1 MCLRRGAPLG
11 SGPAATFAEQARFLT
26 RRSPAGVTPVAL
38 SASPVPASGDGE
50 QPALPGAAGCHLRER
65 LQLRW
70 EHRVQTGEPR
80 PAPDLGREAEGTAPP
95 SPARSKRHGRSLG
108 PTLLPPLLPR
118 TCLSEEGTHLQ
129 PHQTQA
135 GPDNPDE
142 GHRQGVT
149 CERLTGQDREPNPA
163 PGRAGDLCQLGKLA
177 PQNGGSQGHQAGLA
191 FWVWGVCKTEPRLMV
206 TPRSLDL
213 TPGAQDQT
221 GWFLQ
226 DEARVGH
233 SKLFGPALVTCQ
245 LKKRGNKLAP
255 HCGTPGQRQQGTKAP
270 P

>member
-1 MCLRRGAPLG
+1 MSPQWHSVPLLSPPQVTVSNPHSLGLQAVIYENGYSYDGNIEYRLVSRAP
-11 SGPAATFAEQARFLT
+11 PQTW
-26 RRSPAGVTPVAL
+26 AG
-38 SASPVPASGDGE
+38 
-50 QPALPGAAGCHLRER
+50 
-65 LQLRW
+65 
-70 EHRVQTGEPR
+70 
-80 PAPDLGREAEGTAPP
+80 EAEGTAPP

-108 PTLLPPLLPR
+108 PGLLPPLLPR

-163 PGRAGDLCQLGKLA
+163 LGRAGDLCQLGKLA
-177 PQNGGSQGHQAGLA
+177 PQNGGSQGHQVGLA

-206 TPRSLDL
+206 TPQSLDL

-233 SKLFGPALVTCQ
+233 SKLFGPVLVTCQ
-245 LKKRGNKLAP
+245 LKKRGNKVAP